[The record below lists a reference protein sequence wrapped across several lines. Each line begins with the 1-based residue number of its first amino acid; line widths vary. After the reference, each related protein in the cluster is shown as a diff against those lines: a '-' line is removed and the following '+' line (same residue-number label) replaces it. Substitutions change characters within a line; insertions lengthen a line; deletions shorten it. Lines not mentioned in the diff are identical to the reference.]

1 MLPSLRSLSGV
12 IAAGPRAE
20 KQPRMVLLC
29 PMYDCLK
36 ECFRFLDVL
45 GSRGTDERNQYALP
59 RLYGIWL

>member
-1 MLPSLRSLSGV
+1 M

-29 PMYDCLK
+29 PMCDCLK
-36 ECFRFLDVL
+36 ECFRFLDTL
-45 GSRGTDERNQYALP
+45 GSRGIDERNQYALP